1 MAVTIVLVGFGRSG
15 RNLFRILYKRDDIR
29 IGGISDLA
37 DPAGLEY
44 LLRFDTVL
52 GRFPDE
58 VSIKEGNL
66 YAIGK
71 QIPIRTGPAADQINW
86 GDLGVETVLEA
97 TAKTRTRAE
106 LEKHLSAGA
115 KRVISL
121 APPGDSVDA
130 LAVMGVNDEILK
142 PEHRVVSNAS
152 STVHCVAPI
161 AKILH
166 EAFGIR
172 RAIFTTVHSYTSQHR
187 LADVPAKDKRL
198 GRAAAENIIP
208 QESRSPRMVI
218 EAIPEL
224 AGKLTGFAMN
234 VPVRNGSLV
243 DLTCWFE
250 KPVTRTAINEV
261 VRTAAA
267 SERWRRIVQYEEDPI
282 VSTDVAQSSYSAI
295 FDSLATMVMGDRVGK
310 TIAWYDAGFGYAHRA
325 VELVER
331 FTELD
336 GGRGIAQ
343 KERGI
348 AQKESPLPRGERAG

>member
-1 MAVTIVLVGFGRSG
+1 MTTIGLVGFGRIG
-15 RNLFRILYKRDDIR
+15 RNLFRILYEREDIR
-29 IGGISDLA
+29 VGGISDLA

-66 YAIGK
+66 YVIGR
-71 QIPIRTGPAADQINW
+71 QIPIVTGPDSDRINW

-106 LEKHLSAGA
+106 LEKHLAAGA

-130 LAVMGVNDEILK
+130 LVVMGVNDQILR

-152 STVHCVAPI
+152 STVHCLAPI
-161 AKILH
+161 AKILQ

-187 LADVPAKDKRL
+187 LADVPAQDKRR

-208 QESRSPRMVI
+208 QESRSPRMVV

-224 AGKLTGFAMN
+224 KGKLTGFAMN

-250 KPVTRTAINEV
+250 KPVTKTAINEV

-267 SERWRRIVQYEEDPI
+267 SDRWRQIVQYEEDPI
-282 VSTDVAQSSYSAI
+282 VSTDVAQSTYSAI
-295 FDSLATMVMGDRVGK
+295 FDSLATMTMGDRVGK
-310 TIAWYDAGFGYAHRA
+310 TIAWYDAGYGYAHRA

-331 FTELD
+331 FRELD
-336 GGRGIAQ
+336 RKDSGKRGA
-343 KERGI
+343 
-348 AQKESPLPRGERAG
+348 A